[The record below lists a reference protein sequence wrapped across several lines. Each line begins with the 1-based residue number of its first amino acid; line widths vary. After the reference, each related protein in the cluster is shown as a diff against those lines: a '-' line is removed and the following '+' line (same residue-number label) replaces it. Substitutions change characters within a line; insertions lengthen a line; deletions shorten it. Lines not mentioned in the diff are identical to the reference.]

1 MKVALR
7 AGGHDA
13 GFSLRA
19 RRVPAAAFEG
29 GRPPG
34 YPTPWGNRACLS
46 YDLGHCGLES
56 IFQNPSPGTQQP
68 MRRDCHRDMSPVFLL
83 LVHADPQQAKRL
95 LRRLVSVGRCIVHVD
110 AKADFS
116 AFRIEDPR
124 VNYVKDR
131 VDVRWGAISQVDATL
146 RLMRTALAECEVSQV
161 SHFMLLSGNCYPLR
175 PLEEFRAFSQLHADT
190 NFIKMIPLASTR
202 KLHQRVRHFWFYQDL
217 PVDGRKY
224 TLVRLSRGLLQFVGK
239 LGRRSFPLFPQ
250 WHFGSQWW
258 ALTPEAVRYLVSYPH
273 ETSVKRFLRFS
284 KAPDEIY
291 FHTLLANSPL
301 QHTVEPVSGSGVWD
315 AANLHLIDPSLS
327 RWFHTSDY
335 EEIVASG
342 KWFVR
347 KVGSGIS
354 SDLCDR
360 LDRNGN
366 PDLLAQAGKET
377 A

>member
-1 MKVALR
+1 M
-7 AGGHDA
+7 H
-13 GFSLRA
+13 
-19 RRVPAAAFEG
+19 
-29 GRPPG
+29 
-34 YPTPWGNRACLS
+34 
-46 YDLGHCGLES
+46 
-56 IFQNPSPGTQQP
+56 
-68 MRRDCHRDMSPVFLL
+68 
-83 LVHADPQQAKRL
+83 
-95 LRRLVSVGRCIVHVD
+95 
-110 AKADFS
+110 
-116 AFRIEDPR
+116 
-124 VNYVKDR
+124 
-131 VDVRWGAISQVDATL
+131 WGAISQVEATL

-161 SHFMLLSGNCYPLR
+161 SHFVLLSGNCYPLR
-175 PLEEFRAFSQLHADT
+175 PPEEFRAYSQSHAGT
-190 NFIKMIPLASTR
+190 NFIKLIPLASMR
-202 KLHQRVRHFWFYQDL
+202 KQHERVRHFWFYQDL

-239 LGRRSFPLFPQ
+239 LGRRSLPLFSQ

-258 ALTPEAVRYLVSYPH
+258 ALTPEAVSYLVSYPH
-273 ETSVKRFLRFS
+273 EASVKRFLRFS

-335 EEIVASG
+335 EEVVASG

-360 LDRNGN
+360 LDGHGH
-366 PDLLAQAGKET
+366 LAAET
-377 A
+377 AKKGA

>member
-1 MKVALR
+1 
-7 AGGHDA
+7 
-13 GFSLRA
+13 
-19 RRVPAAAFEG
+19 
-29 GRPPG
+29 
-34 YPTPWGNRACLS
+34 
-46 YDLGHCGLES
+46 
-56 IFQNPSPGTQQP
+56 
-68 MRRDCHRDMSPVFLL
+68 MSPVFLL

-95 LRRLVSVGRCIVHVD
+95 LRRLVPVGRCIVHVD
-110 AKADFS
+110 AKAELS
-116 AFRIEDPR
+116 AFRIDDPR
-124 VNYVKDR
+124 ASYVKDR

-175 PLEEFRAFSQLHADT
+175 PLEEFRTFSQLHAGS

-202 KLHQRVRHFWFYQDL
+202 KLHERVRHFWFYEDL
-217 PVDGRKY
+217 PVDGRKF
-224 TLVRLSRGLLQFVGK
+224 TLARLSRGLLQFLGK
-239 LGRRSFPLFPQ
+239 LGRRSFPLVAQ

-258 ALTPEAVRYLVSYPH
+258 ALTPEAVSYLVSYPH
-273 ETSVKRFLRFS
+273 EASVKRFLRFS

-360 LDRNGN
+360 LDCNGN
-366 PDLLAQAGKET
+366 HNLVAQAGKET